1 MNPADLRARRARA
14 LARIDELQDR
24 LVTPTLRRA
33 SRWPNLAEFVN
44 AL

>member
-24 LVTPTLRRA
+24 LVTEGGSIT
-33 SRWPNLAEFVN
+33 
-44 AL
+44 